1 MPRTSTPPAWNGNQS
16 SSRPVPSPRR
26 PLTRAWLAPCI
37 LAFLWTAALLGLLR
51 PSPAQAQLA
60 PPPLVINEIHA
71 DPAPNAAGDA
81 NGDGLRDPEQDEFV
95 ELVNVSG
102 GPLDLS
108 GWRLQDEVGDR
119 HIFPPGTLLADGC
132 ALVVFGGGAPT
143 GAFGGSLVQTATTGL
158 LGLNNGGDR
167 VTILDSNA
175 VTVTTVSF
183 GPEGGND
190 QSLTRFPDSTGPEPL
205 VLHSVISQANG
216 ALFSPGLRVEGY
228 GFDGCATELSIQA
241 TATVTSQV
249 GQVIAYTL
257 TARNGLTLPLTSL
270 VISDRVPLRTV
281 LARAEDGGQASGL
294 LPGSRVSWT
303 VPSLSPGGEVQVHF
317 QVTVA
322 GTLSQV
328 VNGAY
333 GLAAGNVPATASGP
347 PVTTAV
353 TGALSIH
360 QIQGAGHFSAWD
372 DQAVG
377 PVPGVVTAVRS
388 NGFYLQEPDPDGAVA
403 TAEGVFVY
411 WPDVAGLQPGDLV
424 LVDAT
429 VNEFYP
435 GGRERG
441 GLSVTELVSPTVQRL
456 ASGHPLPQPVLLGQG
471 GRPLPNQVIDDDA
484 SGDVETTGSF
494 DPETDGI
501 DFFESLEGMLV
512 QVNRAR
518 VVGPTRFGEFQVVA
532 DNGEEATVLSSRGSL
547 VIREGDF
554 NPERL
559 FIDDALVSSEPDVN
573 VGDAFTQPIT
583 GVVDYGFGN
592 FKIFNTTPLPPVV
605 PGSLLSETTSLT
617 GTENRLTVA
626 TFNLENLAP
635 EDGPEKFQGLAQQ
648 IVHNLGAPDIL
659 AVQEVQDNNG
669 SVNDDLVDAST
680 TYSML
685 LTAIQEAGGP
695 VYDYREIPPE
705 DGKDGG
711 QPGGNIRVALLFRP
725 GRVTFVDRGSAGP
738 TDAIT
743 VTQTLTGPVLSAS
756 PGRIDPTN
764 SAFSRSRKPLAGEFL
779 FQGQRLFVIVVHFNS
794 KGGDDPLFGRVQ
806 PPEFS
811 SENKRRE
818 QARVVHDFVA
828 AILALDPQANVVVL
842 GDMNE
847 HYFASPVQEL
857 QGGILT
863 NLIERLPVEER
874 YTFLYQGN
882 AQVLDNLLVSASLA
896 SLRQP
901 EADIVHVNAEFH
913 GKTAHRWTD
922 HDPVLARFYFGELSL
937 LYLPLV
943 QR

>member
-1 MPRTSTPPAWNGNQS
+1 MLAIRLPATSLPR
-16 SSRPVPSPRR
+16 
-26 PLTRAWLAPCI
+26 LRAWLPPSA
-37 LAFLWTAALLGLLR
+37 LALLLVTGFLGLLR
-51 PSPAQAQLA
+51 PDPAQAQA
-60 PPPLVINEIHA
+60 TPPPLVINEIHA
-71 DPAPNAAGDA
+71 DPAPDMAGDA
-81 NGDGLRDPEQDEFV
+81 NGDGLRDSEQDEFV
-95 ELVNVSG
+95 ELINVSG
-102 GPLDLS
+102 APLDLS
-108 GWRLQDEVGDR
+108 GWRLQDGVGDR

-132 ALVVFGGGAPT
+132 ALVVFGGGTPT
-143 GAFGGSLVQTATTGL
+143 GPFGGSLVQTASTGL
-158 LGLNNGGDR
+158 LGLNNSGDT
-167 VTILDSNA
+167 VTVLDSNA
-175 VTVTTVSF
+175 LTVTSVSF

-190 QSLTRFPDSTGPEPL
+190 QSLTRFPDITGPEPL
-205 VLHSVISQANG
+205 VLHSSITEANG

-228 GFDGCATELSIQA
+228 GFDGCATGLSIQA
-241 TATVTSQV
+241 TATLTSQV
-249 GQVIAYTL
+249 GQAIAYTL
-257 TARNGLTLPLTSL
+257 TARNGLTLPLASL
-270 VISDRVPLRTV
+270 VITDRVPLRTV
-281 LARAEDGGQASGL
+281 LAQAEDGGQASGL
-294 LPGSRVSWT
+294 LPGSTVSWT
-303 VPSLSPGGEVQVHF
+303 VPSLPPGGEVQVRF

-333 GLAAGNVPATASGP
+333 GLTAGSLLASGP
-347 PVTTAV
+347 PVTTVV

-360 QIQGAGHFSAWD
+360 TIQGAGHFSSWD

-388 NGFYLQEPDPDGAVA
+388 NGFYLQEPDPDGDLA

-435 GGRERG
+435 GGRDQG
-441 GLSVTELVSPTVQRL
+441 GLSVTQLTNPTVQRL
-456 ASGHPLPQPVLLGQG
+456 ASGHPLPGPVLLGQG
-471 GRPLPNQVIDDDA
+471 GRPIPNQVIDDDA
-484 SGDVETTGSF
+484 SGDVESTGSF

-512 QVNRAR
+512 QVNQAR
-518 VVGPTRFGEFQVVA
+518 VVGPTRFGGFEAVA
-532 DNGEEATVLSSRGSL
+532 DGGSDATVVSSRGSL

-559 FIDDALVSSEPDVN
+559 FIDDALVSNEPDVN

-583 GVVDYGFGN
+583 GVVDYGDFNRNFN
-592 FKIFNTTPLPPVV
+592 FKIFNAAPLPPVV
-605 PGSLLSETTSLT
+605 SGGLISETTPLT
-617 GTENRLTVA
+617 GTGNHLTVA

-635 EDGPEKFQGLAQQ
+635 EDGPGKFQGLAHQ
-648 IVHNLGAPDIL
+648 IVQGLAAPDIL

-669 SVNDDLVDAST
+669 SVNDDLVDASQ

-685 LTAIQEAGGP
+685 LTAIQDAGGP

-725 GRVTFVDRGSAGP
+725 DRVTFVDRGHAGP

-743 VTQTLTGPVLSAS
+743 VTQTISGPVLSAS

-779 FQGQRLFVIVVHFNS
+779 FQGQRIFVIVVHFNS

-847 HYFASPVQEL
+847 YYFASPLQEL
-857 QGGILT
+857 QAGILT
-863 NLIERLPVEER
+863 NLIERLPEEER

-882 AQVLDNLLVSASLA
+882 AQVLDNLLVSSSLA

-901 EADIVHVNAEFH
+901 EVDIVHMNAEFH
-913 GKTAHRWTD
+913 AETPHRWTD
-922 HDPVLARFYFGELSL
+922 HDPVLARFYFGELRF